1 MFNTEINMICFSP
14 HFTRLAAT
22 IAESKSQ
29 GFASTILRTADWV
42 DFPKIFTHFFK
53 LCYFDFFNL
62 HCEIYSDLI
71 STFNMMHTKRVG
83 WG

>member
-1 MFNTEINMICFSP
+1 MFNTEINICFSP

-53 LCYFDFFNL
+53 LCYFDFFK
-62 HCEIYSDLI
+62 YSDLI

-83 WG
+83 WGREMQM

>member
-42 DFPKIFTHFFK
+42 DFPKIFTHFF
-53 LCYFDFFNL
+53 
-62 HCEIYSDLI
+62 
-71 STFNMMHTKRVG
+71 
-83 WG
+83 